1 MRDKLSTTMKFLLRI
16 GLSVCLLAWLISKAN
31 PDDLLEAI
39 LDLSFYA
46 WAIAFLMYL
55 ASQVISSIRWYFLAH
70 ALDFTGPWSAYLKYY
85 FVGLYF
91 NLFLPTS
98 VGGDM
103 LKMHFISRG
112 EPKKLRATYS
122 LVADRLFGLFA
133 MFLLGAGAVLIG
145 QGILPHY
152 FEHLL
157 RVAGICVIASLF
169 GLPMAYKLLSSIW
182 PEVGKRLAVFLVFW
196 EKPKAL
202 FAALSLSLVLQVLGI
217 SAVVLLAKDMG
228 LGPPVAFYFAA
239 FPLVAILTIL
249 PISFNGIGIRE
260 GGFIFFLGLKGIS
273 AEKALTLSLSFFAI
287 QIVASLIG
295 GLAYAFGLHKKVLE
309 DYAEKM

>member
-1 MRDKLSTTMKFLLRI
+1 MRAKLSATMKFLLRI
-16 GLSVCLLAWLISKAN
+16 GLSVCLLAWLISQTKQ
-31 PDDLLEAI
+31 DDLLETI
-39 LDLSFYA
+39 LNLSFYA

-122 LVADRLFGLFA
+122 LVADRLFGLAA
-133 MFLLGAGAVLIG
+133 MLLLGAGAVLIG

-157 RVAGICVIASLF
+157 CVAGICVIASLL
-169 GLPMAYKLLSSIW
+169 GLPMAYKLLGSAW
-182 PEVGKRLAVFLVFW
+182 PEIGKRLAVFLVFW

-202 FAALSLSLVLQVLGI
+202 FAALSLSLVLQVLGMG
-217 SAVVLLAKDMG
+217 AVVLLAKDMG

-239 FPLVAILTIL
+239 FPLVAIITIL

-287 QIVASLIG
+287 QIAASLIG

-309 DYAEKM
+309 DYTE

>member
-1 MRDKLSTTMKFLLRI
+1 VRAKLSATMKFLLRI
-16 GLSVCLLAWLISKAN
+16 GLSVCLLAWLMSRTN
-31 PDDLLEAI
+31 LDDLLTAF
-39 LDLSFYA
+39 LDLSFFA
-46 WAIAFLMYL
+46 WAVAFLMYL

-70 ALDFTGPWSAYLKYY
+70 AFDFTGPWSIYLKYY
-85 FVGLYF
+85 FVGMYF

-98 VGGDM
+98 VGGDV

-122 LVADRLFGLFA
+122 ILTDRLFGLTA
-133 MFLLGAGAVLIG
+133 MLLLGASAVLIG
-145 QGILPHY
+145 HGILPHY

-157 RVAGICVIASLF
+157 CVVGICIIASLL
-169 GLPMAYKLLSSIW
+169 GLPIAYKLLSSIW
-182 PEVGKRLAVFLVFW
+182 PEIGKRLAVLLVFW

-202 FAALSLSLVLQVLGI
+202 FAALSLSFILQALGMG
-217 SAVVLLAKDMG
+217 AVALLAKDMG
-228 LGPPVAFYFAA
+228 LDPPVVFYFAA
-239 FPLVAILTIL
+239 FPIVAILTIL

-287 QIVASLIG
+287 QVMASLIG
-295 GLAYAFGLHKKVLE
+295 GLAYAFGYHKKLLE
-309 DYAEKM
+309 D

>member
-1 MRDKLSTTMKFLLRI
+1 VRAKLSATMKFLLRI
-16 GLSVCLLAWLISKAN
+16 GLSVCLLAWLMSRTN
-31 PDDLLEAI
+31 LDDLLTAF
-39 LDLSFYA
+39 LDLSFFA
-46 WAIAFLMYL
+46 WAVAFLMYL

-70 ALDFTGPWSAYLKYY
+70 ALDFTGPWSIYLKYY
-85 FVGLYF
+85 FVGMYF

-98 VGGDM
+98 VGGDV

-122 LVADRLFGLFA
+122 ILADRLFGLTA
-133 MFLLGAGAVLIG
+133 MLLLGAGAVLIG
-145 QGILPHY
+145 HGILPHY

-157 RVAGICVIASLF
+157 CVVGICIIASLL
-169 GLPMAYKLLSSIW
+169 GLPIAYKLLSSIW
-182 PEVGKRLAVFLVFW
+182 PEIGKRLAVLLVFW

-202 FAALSLSLVLQVLGI
+202 FAALSLSFILQALGMG
-217 SAVVLLAKDMG
+217 AVALLAKDMG
-228 LGPPVAFYFAA
+228 LDPPVVFYFAA
-239 FPLVAILTIL
+239 FPMVAILTIL

-287 QIVASLIG
+287 QVMASLIG
-295 GLAYAFGLHKKVLE
+295 GLAYAFGYHKKLLE
-309 DYAEKM
+309 D

>member
-1 MRDKLSTTMKFLLRI
+1 MRAKLSATMKFLLRI
-16 GLSVCLLAWLISKAN
+16 GLSICLLAWLISKAN
-31 PDDLLEAI
+31 PDDLIEAI

-46 WAIAFLMYL
+46 WGVAFLMYL

-98 VGGDM
+98 VGGDV

-122 LVADRLFGLFA
+122 LVADRLFGLAA
-133 MFLLGAGAVLIG
+133 MLLLGAGAVIIG
-145 QGILPHY
+145 QGTLPHY

-157 RVAGICVIASLF
+157 CIAGICAIASFL
-169 GLPMAYKLLSSIW
+169 GLPMAYKLLGSAW
-182 PEVGKRLAVFLVFW
+182 PETGKRLAVFLVFW

-202 FAALSLSLVLQVLGI
+202 FAALSLSLVLQVLGMG
-217 SAVVLLAKDMG
+217 AVVLLAKDMG
-228 LGPPVAFYFAA
+228 LSPPVLFYFAA

-273 AEKALTLSLSFFAI
+273 AEKALTLSLSFF
-287 QIVASLIG
+287 
-295 GLAYAFGLHKKVLE
+295 
-309 DYAEKM
+309 

>member
-1 MRDKLSTTMKFLLRI
+1 MRAKLRATMKFLLRI
-16 GLSVCLLAWLISKAN
+16 GLSICLLAWLISRTN
-31 PDDLLEAI
+31 SDDLLAAF
-39 LDLSFYA
+39 LDLSFFA
-46 WAIAFLMYL
+46 WAVAFLMYL

-70 ALDFTGPWSAYLKYY
+70 ALDFTGPWSVYLRYY

-98 VGGDM
+98 VGGDV

-122 LVADRLFGLFA
+122 LVADRLFGFA
-133 MFLLGAGAVLIG
+133 AMLLLGAGAVLIG
-145 QGILPHY
+145 HGILPH

-157 RVAGICVIASLF
+157 CVAGICVIASLL
-169 GLPMAYKLLSSIW
+169 GLPMAYKLLGSAW
-182 PEVGKRLAVFLVFW
+182 PKIGKRLAVFLVFW

-228 LGPPVAFYFAA
+228 LSPPAAFYFAA
-239 FPLVAILTIL
+239 FPLVAILTVL
-249 PISFNGIGIRE
+249 PISFNGIGLRE

-287 QIVASLIG
+287 QIAASLIG
-295 GLAYAFGLHKKVLE
+295 GLAYAFGLHKKLLK

>member
-1 MRDKLSTTMKFLLRI
+1 MKFLLRI
-16 GLSVCLLAWLISKAN
+16 GLSVCLLTWLISRTN
-31 PDDLLEAI
+31 RHDLLAAF
-39 LDLSFYA
+39 LDLSFFA

-55 ASQVISSIRWYFLAH
+55 ASQVISSFRWYFLAH
-70 ALDFTGPWSAYLKYY
+70 ALDFPRPWVAYLRYY
-85 FVGLYF
+85 FVGMYF

-98 VGGDM
+98 VGGDV

-122 LVADRLFGLFA
+122 LVADRLFGLAA
-133 MFLLGAGAVLIG
+133 MFLLGASAVLIG
-145 QGILPHY
+145 HGILPHY

-157 RVAGICVIASLF
+157 CVAGMCVIVSLL
-169 GLPMAYKLLSSIW
+169 GLPIAYKLLGSVW
-182 PEVGKRLAVFLVFW
+182 PEIGERLAVFLVFW
-196 EKPKAL
+196 KKPKAL
-202 FAALSLSLVLQVLGI
+202 FAGLSLSFILQALGMG
-217 SAVVLLAKDMG
+217 AVALLAKDMG
-228 LGPPVAFYFAA
+228 LNPPVAFYFAA

-287 QIVASLIG
+287 QVVAGLIG
-295 GLAYAFGLHKKVLE
+295 GLAYAFGFHKKLLK
-309 DYAEKM
+309 DYSEKM

>member
-1 MRDKLSTTMKFLLRI
+1 VRAKLSATMKFPLRM

-31 PDDLLEAI
+31 PDDLITAF
-39 LDLSFYA
+39 LDLSFCA
-46 WAIAFLMYL
+46 WGVAFLMYL

-98 VGGDM
+98 VGGDV
-103 LKMHFISRG
+103 LKMHLISRG

-122 LVADRLFGLFA
+122 LVADRLFGLVA

-145 QGILPHY
+145 HGILPHY

-157 RVAGICVIASLF
+157 YVAGICIIALLLC
-169 GLPMAYKLLSSIW
+169 LPMAYKLLSSIR
-182 PEVGKRLAVFLVFW
+182 PEIGKRLAVFLVFW
-196 EKPKAL
+196 EKPKAM
-202 FAALSLSLVLQVLGI
+202 FACLSLSFILQALGMG
-217 SAVVLLAKDMG
+217 AVALLAKDMG
-228 LGPPVAFYFAA
+228 LSPPLLFYFAA

-287 QIVASLIG
+287 QIAASLIG
-295 GLAYAFGLHKKVLE
+295 GLAYAFGFHKKLLK
-309 DYAEKM
+309 DYTEKM

>member
-1 MRDKLSTTMKFLLRI
+1 MKFLLRI
-16 GLSVCLLAWLISKAN
+16 GLSVCLLAWLMSRTN
-31 PDDLLEAI
+31 LNDLLTAF
-39 LDLSFYA
+39 LDLSLFV

-55 ASQVISSIRWYFLAH
+55 ASQVIGSIRWYFLAY

-85 FVGLYF
+85 FVGMYF
-91 NLFLPTS
+91 NLFLPTC
-98 VGGDM
+98 VGGDV

-122 LVADRLFGLFA
+122 ILADRLFGLVA

-157 RVAGICVIASLF
+157 YVAGICIIASFL
-169 GLPMAYKLLSSIW
+169 GLPMAYKLLSSTW
-182 PEVGKRLAVFLVFW
+182 PKIGKRLAVFLVFW
-196 EKPKAL
+196 EKPKAM
-202 FAALSLSLVLQVLGI
+202 FAGLSLSFVLQALGMG
-217 SAVVLLAKDMG
+217 AVALLANDMG
-228 LGPPVAFYFAA
+228 LGPPVLFYFAA

-287 QIVASLIG
+287 QIAASLIG
-295 GLAYAFGLHKKVLE
+295 GLAYAFGLHKKLLK
-309 DYAEKM
+309 DYTEKM

>member
-1 MRDKLSTTMKFLLRI
+1 MRAKLSATMKFLLRI
-16 GLSVCLLAWLISKAN
+16 GLSVCLLVWLISKTN

-46 WAIAFLMYL
+46 WAVAFLMYL
-55 ASQVISSIRWYFLAH
+55 ASQVVCSIRWYFLAH
-70 ALDFTGPWSAYLKYY
+70 ALDFSGLWSTYLKYY
-85 FVGLYF
+85 FVGMYF

-98 VGGDM
+98 VGGDV

-122 LVADRLFGLFA
+122 LLADRLFGLAA

-145 QGILPHY
+145 HGILPHY

-157 RVAGICVIASLF
+157 CVAGFFIIALLL

-182 PEVGKRLAVFLVFW
+182 PKVGKRLAVLLVFW
-196 EKPKAL
+196 EKPKAM
-202 FAALSLSLVLQVLGI
+202 FAALSLSLVLQALGMG
-217 SAVVLLAKDMG
+217 AVALLGEDMG
-228 LGPPVAFYFAA
+228 LSPPLLFYFAA
-239 FPLVAILTIL
+239 FPLVAILTVL

-260 GGFIFFLGLKGIS
+260 GGFIYFLGLKGIS
-273 AEKALTLSLSFFAI
+273 TEKALTLSLSFFAI
-287 QIVASLIG
+287 QIVAS
-295 GLAYAFGLHKKVLE
+295 
-309 DYAEKM
+309 